1 MFLAPTGWRDEPV
14 RMNTPQPDI
23 TISPVSY
30 SPSSGPERQRGPS
43 LWQVLL
49 LVAALLAI
57 GVAWFVFT
65 SKSVQIVF
73 SPPAQDV
80 SISGGFV
87 FELGGVYLLREGEY
101 GLSATTPLHE
111 SLDQPIIVG
120 AERNQKIELRF
131 TPLPGF
137 LTVIPNPDDATI
149 RIDGVILSG
158 TKAELSAGQHE
169 LTVSHPRYISSSQIV
184 EIKGK
189 RIEQKLPVE
198 LAPNWANLSV
208 TSVPSGAAI
217 LIDDEPTN
225 ATTPAIVQALAG
237 EREIRVQ
244 ADGFKAHRQRIFA
257 QAGQSMTLAPIKLI
271 QADAQLFIDSTPAG
285 AGVTIDGQFSGT
297 TPLQVELKSSVA
309 HKVQIISNGYE
320 TFASTVRLERGA
332 TRRLNPTLV
341 RQTGELKVQALPAH
355 AELFIDGKSRGDANQ
370 SIQLPIKPY
379 EVEIRLEG
387 YAGFK
392 QTITPRAGL
401 ASEVKVKLLT
411 IAEARLAALKPS
423 ITTADGQNLKLFDP
437 YEFTMGAS
445 RREPGRRANETM
457 RKVDM
462 TRLFYLATKE
472 VTNAQ
477 FRLFATGH
485 DSGAYEQASLNEDD
499 QPVVDISWH
508 DAAAYCNWLS
518 QEENLPPFYE
528 IEFGKVKGV
537 NHAATGYRLPSEAE
551 WSWAARTAADE
562 SGGDQLRFP
571 WGSNLPPPERHGNY
585 ADRAASNLVGRVV
598 FGYNDNH
605 GVTAPVATF
614 RADAR
619 GLFDM
624 GGNVA
629 EWTNDFYE
637 IPDKAAVTDPT
648 GPASGDY
655 HVIKGS
661 SWMHGT
667 ITELRFSFRDY
678 GIDGRQDVG
687 FRIARYAE

>member
-1 MFLAPTGWRDEPV
+1 
-14 RMNTPQPDI
+14 MNTPQPDI

-30 SPSSGPERQRGPS
+30 SPSSGPERRRGPS
-43 LWQVLL
+43 LWQVSLI
-49 LVAALLAI
+49 VAALLAI
-57 GVAWFVFT
+57 AAAWFVFT
-65 SKSVQIVF
+65 SKSVQIAF

-80 SISGGFV
+80 NISGGFV
-87 FELGGVYLLREGEY
+87 FELGGVYLLREGQYE
-101 GLSATTPLHE
+101 LSATTPLHE
-111 SLDQPIIVG
+111 LLEQPIAVG
-120 AERNQKIELRF
+120 TERNQKIELRF

-137 LTVIPNPDDATI
+137 LTVNSSPDNATI
-149 RIDGVILSG
+149 SIDGVPVSG
-158 TKAELSAGQHE
+158 VNTELPAGQHE
-169 LTVSHPRYISSSQIV
+169 LSVSHPRYISSSQIV
-184 EIKGK
+184 EIEGK
-189 RIEQKLPVE
+189 RIEQQLSVE
-198 LAPNWANLSV
+198 LAPNWADVSV
-208 TSVPSGAAI
+208 TSVPTGAAI
-217 LIDDEPTN
+217 LIDDKPTN
-225 ATTPAIVQALAG
+225 ENTPAMVQALAG

-244 ADGFKAHRQRIFA
+244 AQGFKAHRQRIFA
-257 QAGQSMTLAPIKLI
+257 QAGQSMTLAAIELV
-271 QADAQLFIDSTPAG
+271 QADAQLFVDSTPSG

-297 TPLQVELKSSVA
+297 TPLQLELKSSVA
-309 HKVQIISNGYE
+309 HRVQVIRNGYE
-320 TFASTVRLERGA
+320 SFTRTVRLERGA
-332 TRRLNPTLV
+332 TRRLSPTLV

-355 AELFIDGKSRGDANQ
+355 AELFIEGNSRGSANQ
-370 SIQLPIKPY
+370 SIRLPIKPY
-379 EVEIRLEG
+379 EIEIRLEG

-411 IAEARLAALKPS
+411 IEEARLAALKPT
-423 ITTADGQNLKLFDP
+423 ITSSDGQNLKLFEP
-437 YEFTMGAS
+437 FAFTMGGS

-457 RKVDM
+457 REVDM

-477 FRLFATGH
+477 FRRFAAGH
-485 DSGAYEQASLNEDD
+485 DSGTYEEASLNEDD
-499 QPVVDISWH
+499 QPVVNVSWH

-518 QEENLPPFYE
+518 EHEELTPFYE
-528 IEFGKVKGV
+528 IEFGKVKDV
-537 NHAATGYRLPSEAE
+537 NHSATGYRLPSEAE
-551 WSWAARTAADE
+551 WAWAARTAGD
-562 SGGDQLRFP
+562 GPGHDQLRFP

-605 GVTAPVATF
+605 GVSAPVGTF
-614 RADAR
+614 KADAR

-629 EWTNDFYE
+629 EWSNDFYE
-637 IPDKAAVTDPT
+637 IPDKAPVTDPT
-648 GPASGDY
+648 GPGLGDY